1 MRWIPLHTDF
11 RNSTGLPVIIDDSKL
26 IILVHRFA
34 TSELKLR
41 AKDESDSGSDYAEGS
56 LIVSKSD
63 ADS

>member
-41 AKDESDSGSDYAEGS
+41 AKDESDNGSDMLRAH
-56 LIVSKSD
+56 
-63 ADS
+63 